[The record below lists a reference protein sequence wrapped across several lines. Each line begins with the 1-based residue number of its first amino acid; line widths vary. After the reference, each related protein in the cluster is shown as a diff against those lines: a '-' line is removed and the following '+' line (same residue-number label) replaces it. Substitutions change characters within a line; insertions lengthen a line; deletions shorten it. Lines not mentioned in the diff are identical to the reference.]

1 MVTIES
7 TPEMAAKVYQT
18 MARNLKVVRR
28 RLGKPLTLADKVLLG
43 HLDDP
48 ENQELEPGK
57 SYLFLRPDR
66 VVFQDVL
73 GQTGMLQFMQTR
85 RDKVAVPT
93 TIHCDHLIQARV
105 EGKKDLRESLAENN
119 EVYQFL
125 RSAAAKFGAGF
136 WGPGAGIIHQVV
148 LENYAFPGELIIGTD
163 SHTPNAGGLG
173 ACAVGVGGA
182 DAVETIAGLPW
193 EVLYPK
199 HIAVYL
205 TGRMSGW
212 TAPKDVI
219 LYVAGELTVSG
230 GTNAI
235 VEYIGPGARTISAT
249 GKATITNMGAELG
262 ATTSMFPADDRM
274 SAYLRATGRGALV
287 PLVEKNKHVLEPDP
301 EVEANPEKYYD
312 RVVRLDLSKLEPYM
326 VGPHSPDRAR
336 PISRLAA
343 EVSDE
348 KNGFLDKVSTALIG
362 SCTNSSYEDMSRAAD
377 VAEQA
382 KAHGVKAAV
391 PFLVTPGS
399 EQVRATIERDGQMQ
413 SLLDINGTVLANACG
428 PCIGQWRRAKEVS
441 AVPNTI
447 VTSYNRNF
455 PSRND
460 GQPTT
465 MNFIGSPEIVT
476 AMALAGRLSFN
487 PLTDTLAGAD
497 GRPFRLEPP
506 KVAPEV
512 PAKNFDHGHA
522 TYIAPPKDGS
532 RVELKVNPKSE
543 RIQLMQPWPA
553 WDGKDFTDMPVLMK
567 TQGKTTTDHISP
579 AGPWLRYRG
588 HLDKFSDNMFMGASN
603 AYTGEA
609 GKGTNVLSG
618 EKNQPIAN
626 IARHYKSKGVKWV
639 VVGDSNYGEGSSREH
654 AALSPRLLG
663 GAAVIV
669 RSFARIHESNLKKQG
684 LLALTFQNPADYD
697 RIREDDRVSLVG
709 LKAMAPGKPVE
720 CRVKHLDGA
729 TETLRLNHSFS
740 AAQLEWFR
748 KGSALN
754 LFHEA
759 AASAKKRSAAGRAAK
774 PAAKK
779 RSKAGSRKASRAR
792 KPAAARRRRRAR

>member
-7 TPEMAAKVYQT
+7 TAEVAAKVYET
-18 MARNLKVVRR
+18 MERNLAIVRR
-28 RLGKPLTLADKVLLG
+28 RLGRPLTLADKVLLG

-48 ENQELEPGK
+48 EHQDMEPGK
-57 SYLFLRPDR
+57 SYLMLRPDR
-66 VVFQDVL
+66 VVLQDVL
-73 GQTGMLQFMQTR
+73 GQTAMLQFMQTR
-85 RDKVAVPT
+85 RQHVAVAT

-105 EGKKDLRESLAENN
+105 EGGSDLRESLNENQ
-119 EVYQFL
+119 EVYDFL
-125 RSAAAKFGAGF
+125 RSAAAKYGAGF

-148 LENYAFPGELIIGTD
+148 LEQYAFPGALIIGTD

-182 DAVETIAGLPW
+182 DAVEVMAGLPW
-193 EVLYPK
+193 EVLYPR

-205 TGRMSGW
+205 TGKLGGW

-219 LYVAGELTVSG
+219 LYVAGQLTVSG

-262 ATTSMFPADDRM
+262 ATTSMFPADERM
-274 SAYLRATGRGALV
+274 GVYLRATGRGEVV
-287 PLVEKNKHVLEPDP
+287 PIAARYPHLLAPDK
-301 EVEANPEKYYD
+301 EVEDSPEKYYD
-312 RVVRLDLSKLEPYM
+312 RVVRLDLSALEPYV

-336 PISRLAA
+336 PIAKLAA
-343 EVSDE
+343 EVSD
-348 KNGFLDKVSTALIG
+348 KANGFLDKISTALIG

-382 KAHGVKAAV
+382 KAHGLKTAT

-413 SLLDINGTVLANACG
+413 SLKDINGTVLANACG
-428 PCIGQWRRAKEVS
+428 PCIGQWRRSSEET

-455 PSRND
+455 PRRND

-476 AMALAGRLSFN
+476 AFALAGRLSFN
-487 PLTDTLAGAD
+487 PITDTLTGAD
-497 GRPFRLEPP
+497 GKPFKLTPP
-506 KVAPEV
+506 KAAPEV
-512 PAKNFDHGHA
+512 PSKNFDRGRPV
-522 TYIAPPKDGS
+522 YVAPPADGS
-532 RVELKVNPKSE
+532 AITLKVDPKSE
-543 RIQLMQPWPA
+543 RLQLMEPWPA
-553 WDGKDFTDMPVLMK
+553 WNGQDFNDMPVLLK
-567 TQGKTTTDHISP
+567 TKGKTTTDHISP
-579 AGPWLRYRG
+579 AGSWLRYRG
-588 HLDKFSDNMFMGASN
+588 HLDKFSDNMFMGAIN

-609 GKGTNVLSG
+609 GKG
-618 EKNQPIAN
+618 KNLLTGQTGQTVSAV
-626 IARHYKSKGVKWV
+626 ARDYKARGVKWV
-639 VVGDSNYGEGSSREH
+639 VVGDANYGEGSSREH

-684 LLALTFQNPADYD
+684 LLALTFQSPGDYD
-697 RIREDDRVSLVG
+697 RIREDDRLSLVG
-709 LKAMAPGKPVE
+709 LRDMAPGKPVE
-720 CRVKHLDGA
+720 CIVKHADG
-729 TETLRLNHSFS
+729 TSETLRLSHSFS
-740 AAQLEWFR
+740 ASQLEWFR

-754 LFHEA
+754 LFHD
-759 AASAKKRSAAGRAAK
+759 K
-774 PAAKK
+774 
-779 RSKAGSRKASRAR
+779 
-792 KPAAARRRRRAR
+792 

>member
-1 MVTIES
+1 MVLIES
-7 TPEMAAKVYQT
+7 TPEMAAAVYAT
-18 MARNLKVVRR
+18 MARNLAVVRR
-28 RLGKPLTLADKVLLG
+28 RLDKPLTLADKVLLG

-48 ENQELEPGK
+48 EHQELKPGD
-57 SYLFLRPDR
+57 SYLQLRPDR

-73 GQTGMLQFMQTR
+73 GQTGLLQFMQTR
-85 RDKVAVPT
+85 RDKVAVPA

-105 EGKKDLRESLAENN
+105 EGAVDLRESLAENK
-119 EVYQFL
+119 EVYDFL
-125 RSAAAKFGAGF
+125 RSAAAKYGLGF

-148 LENYAFPGELIIGTD
+148 LENYAFPGELIIGTN

-173 ACAVGVGGA
+173 ACSVGVGGA
-182 DAVETIAGLPW
+182 DAVEVIAGLPW
-193 EVLYPK
+193 EVLYPR

-205 TGRMSGW
+205 TGELNGW

-219 LYVAGELTVSG
+219 LYVAGQLTVSG
-230 GTNAI
+230 ATNAI

-262 ATTSMFPADDRM
+262 ATTSMFPADERM
-274 SAYLRATGRGALV
+274 ARYLRATGKAALV
-287 PLVEKNKHVLEPDP
+287 PLIEQHRALLEPDK
-301 EVEANPEKYYD
+301 EVEADPAKYYD
-312 RVVRLDLSKLEPYM
+312 RVVELDLSKLEPYI

-343 EVSDE
+343 EVADA
-348 KNGFLDKVSTALIG
+348 KNGFIDRISTALIG

-382 KAHGVKAAV
+382 KAHGLKTDV

-413 SLLDINGTVLANACG
+413 SLQDIDGTVLANACG
-428 PCIGQWRRAKEVS
+428 PCIGQWRRSAAEG

-455 PSRND
+455 PRRND

-487 PLTDTLAGAD
+487 PLTDKVTDSAGKS
-497 GRPFRLEPP
+497 FRLDPP
-506 KVAPEV
+506 KPAPDV
-512 PAKNFDHGHA
+512 PSKNFERGHA
-522 TYIAPPKDGS
+522 TYIAPPEDGS
-532 RVELKVNPKSE
+532 SITLAVDPKSE
-543 RIQLMQPWPA
+543 RLQLMEPWLA
-553 WDGKDFTDMPVLMK
+553 WDHKDFVDCPVLIK
-567 TQGKTTTDHISP
+567 TEGKTTTDHISP

-588 HLDKFSDNMFMGASN
+588 HLDKFSDNMFMGATN
-603 AYTGEA
+603 AFNGEA
-609 GKGTNVLSG
+609 GTGIDVLSG
-618 EKNQPIAN
+618 EKSVAIAN
-626 IARHYKSKGVKWV
+626 IARDYKAHGVKWV
-639 VVGDSNYGEGSSREH
+639 AIGDHNYGEGSSREH

-663 GAAVIV
+663 GCAVIA

-697 RIREDDRVSLVG
+697 RIRADDRLSLVG
-709 LKAMAPGKPVE
+709 LEEMAPGQPVE
-720 CRVKHLDGA
+720 CRIKHADGSS
-729 TETLRLNHSFS
+729 ETLRLNHTFS
-740 AAQLEWFR
+740 ASQLEWFR

-754 LFHEA
+754 LFHH
-759 AASAKKRSAAGRAAK
+759 
-774 PAAKK
+774 
-779 RSKAGSRKASRAR
+779 
-792 KPAAARRRRRAR
+792 